1 MIIKYYIYI
10 MIYYI
15 VILLIITIL
24 FLLKKSI
31 IEKFDE
37 IQAFYINLDHR
48 KDRKEEIETELKEN
62 NIMFERFPA
71 IKNENGALG
80 CSKSQLNVIKLEKE
94 RNYKKIIIFEDDFEF
109 IVSKDE
115 FEEEMKKLDNVKF
128 DVCLLAYNTDNL
140 YDSQYDFLYKIK
152 DAQTTSGYIINY
164 HYYDTLIKCWEE
176 SIKMFEITGNEK
188 KYTCDQSWKILQEKD
203 NWFCFKKRI
212 GKQRESYSDIEN
224 SIVNYNV

>member
-1 MIIKYYIYI
+1 

-15 VILLIITIL
+15 LIIL
-24 FLLKKSI
+24 FVIIVLLLLKKNI

-48 KDRKEEIETELKEN
+48 EDRKEEIEKELKEK
-62 NIMFERFPA
+62 NIIFERFPA
-71 IKNENGALG
+71 IKNKDGALG
-80 CSKSQLNVIKLEKE
+80 CSKSHLNVIKLAKE

-140 YDSQYDFLYKIK
+140 YKSKYDFLYKIK
-152 DAQTTSGYIINY
+152 DALTCSGYIVNS
-164 HYYDTLIKCWEE
+164 HYYDTLIKCWEK
-176 SIKMFEITGNEK
+176 SVKMFESTGEEH
-188 KYTCDQSWKILQEKD
+188 KYTCDVSWKTLQEKD
-203 NWFCFKKRI
+203 NWVCFKKKL
-212 GKQRESYSDIEN
+212 GKQRESYSDIQKH
-224 SIVNYNV
+224 IVNYNV